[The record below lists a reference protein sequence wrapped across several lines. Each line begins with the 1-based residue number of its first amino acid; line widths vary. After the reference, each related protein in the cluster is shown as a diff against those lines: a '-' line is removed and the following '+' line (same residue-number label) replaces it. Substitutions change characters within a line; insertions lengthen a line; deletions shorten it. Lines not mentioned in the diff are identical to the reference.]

1 MVCDRALQIR
11 RRTSAAIPFARSSSA
26 SAQSGATG
34 NAPLD
39 EQRRSGL
46 VAGEEP
52 DGAATLPGRE
62 GVWLTGALGLREA
75 DLQDS
80 RRTILKRCRND
91 QRNGGRFEGRSQLEL
106 PLLRTFR
113 REERQSV
120 EPVGASRPGRATTR
134 GRRGNAKGITDV

>member
-1 MVCDRALQIR
+1 MVCDTGTPDPVKNLRSDPVRALFV
-11 RRTSAAIPFARSSSA
+11 SLGPERS
-26 SAQSGATG
+26 TG
-34 NAPLD
+34 YAPLH

-62 GVWLTGALGLREA
+62 GVWLTGALGLREG

-91 QRNGGRFEGRSQLEL
+91 QRNGGRLEGRSQPER

-120 EPVGASRPGRATTR
+120 EPVGASRPAAPPLEAARQCQGHY
-134 GRRGNAKGITDV
+134 RR